1 MTETLVSCF
10 ILVVINGA
18 GVVGKLLLLSNCH
31 QLSALAKPAHH
42 SLQSNLFTRINDK
55 HRWWWWWRWRRQRQQ
70 PRTDC
75 VYKYQINMQIF
86 GNVKIKRR
94 QWERDRDRRLA
105 LDASPS
111 HCARYGTQFE
121 HTLDYNASTRTIFYY
136 QIENVIFGCLR
147 SLAAGVVYCERVSD
161 VTSADFNV
169 DEYINEFGEKIGNHR
184 TACMS
189 YPRCLCS
196 MRALLTARK
205 QIIIINKLY
214 AFSDEW
220 VLWHIPW
227 SMSGLTKPKLHITS
241 FHSWRKMKC
250 IAGTPPAPTPKNS
263 INIYH
268 TNAKW
273 RTHFR
278 MNHTIITR
286 IFCIIM

>member
-1 MTETLVSCF
+1 
-10 ILVVINGA
+10 
-18 GVVGKLLLLSNCH
+18 
-31 QLSALAKPAHH
+31 
-42 SLQSNLFTRINDK
+42 
-55 HRWWWWWRWRRQRQQ
+55 
-70 PRTDC
+70 
-75 VYKYQINMQIF
+75 MQIF

-250 IAGTPPAPTPKNS
+250 IAGTPPDTKKFHQYLSYKCKMAHAFSHESHNYYTNFLYYYVNKKHIHLS
-263 INIYH
+263 KYH
-268 TNAKW
+268 YCQSQAALKFTW
-273 RTHFR
+273 RRQHQP
-278 MNHTIITR
+278 
-286 IFCIIM
+286 